1 MYNPQL
7 EIFICVADAGSF
19 NKATEKLHITPPAI
33 LRQINLLEEKLDVT
47 LFKRTHSGLILTEA
61 GRSLYND
68 TKYIVQY
75 CRESV
80 VRAKNAAQ
88 KDTHII
94 RIGTSPMTPA
104 QILLKLWPK
113 IHESCPDTKFQLVP
127 FDNTPENAREI
138 LKNLGKNIDLVAGL
152 FDDTLLNFRECAGLE
167 LIQEPFCC
175 AVSVN
180 HKLANR
186 RELHIKDLYG
196 ENLML
201 LRRGRSHYIDK
212 LRDDLGTNHPKI
224 HIIDFDFYNVSV
236 FNQCEISN
244 NILIAIGSWEGVH
257 PLLKIIPVKWEHS
270 VPYGL
275 LYSPTPSEIVTK
287 VLMVAQAAFQEK
299 EQL

>member
-7 EIFICVADAGSF
+7 EVSVRVADAGSF
-19 NKATEKLHITPPAI
+19 NKAAEKLHITPPAI
-33 LRQINLLEEKLDVT
+33 IRQVNLLEEKLDVT
-47 LFKRTHSGLILTEA
+47 LFTRTHSGLILTEA
-61 GRSLYND
+61 GKSLYND
-68 TKYIVQY
+68 TKYIMQY

-88 KDTHII
+88 KDTHLI

-113 IHESCPDTKFQLVP
+113 IHESCPDIKFQLVP

-152 FDDTLLNFRECAGLE
+152 FDDTMLNFRECAGLE

-180 HKLANR
+180 HRLANKR
-186 RELHIKDLYG
+186 FLNIEDLYG

-201 LRRGRSHYIDK
+201 LCRGRSHYIDK
-212 LRDDLGTNHPKI
+212 LRDDLWENHPEI
-224 HIIDFDFYNVSV
+224 HIIDFDFYNVNV

-244 NILIAIGSWEGVH
+244 DVLMAIGSWEGVH

-275 LYSPTPSEIVTK
+275 LYSPTPSEIVNK
-287 VLMVAQAAFQEK
+287 VLTAAQAAFQE
-299 EQL
+299 QG